1 MASEIIRKTQNGWA
15 LIWQNENPSTS
26 FLGQT
31 ISVDLSQYNLIMVLA
46 HSDTGPTMVS
56 PLILTKESGGIL
68 IYEFMNTSSG
78 SASILFRRLITEV
91 TDSGIT
97 FGDGQSKPMNATSG
111 ATTNNSI
118 CIPYQIYAQ

>member
-1 MASEIIRKTQNGWA
+1 MASEIIRKVQNGWA
-15 LIWQNENPSTS
+15 LVWQNENPSTS

-111 ATTNNSI
+111 ATTNNNI